1 MPGKEVN
8 MPRKK
13 INMLKNLDYEILYT
27 ENQIEKRVIE
37 IAELITRDYKNKNPY
52 LVGVLRGA
60 FVFLSDL
67 VRNLDFPLN
76 TDFIAISSYGTSTRS
91 TGVVRFMKDLDENVE
106 GRHVLIVEDIVD
118 SGRTIAYINDIIRTR
133 KVASLKLVSF
143 LDRPDRREVPA
154 EIAYKGF
161 DIPDKFVLG
170 YGMDYNQM
178 YRNVPF
184 IFTCEHLP
192 SEEDIIK

>member
-1 MPGKEVN
+1 

-37 IAELITRDYKNKNPY
+37 IAERITRDYKNKNPY

-143 LDRPDRREVPA
+143 LDRPDRREVPV

-192 SEEDIIK
+192 SEEDIVK

>member
-1 MPGKEVN
+1 

-143 LDRPDRREVPA
+143 LDRPDRREVPV

>member
-1 MPGKEVN
+1 

-13 INMLKNLDYEILYT
+13 LSILKNLDYEILFT
-27 ENQIEKRVIE
+27 EKQIQKRVIE

-76 TDFIAISSYGTSTRS
+76 TDFIAISSYGSSTRS

-143 LDRPDRREVPA
+143 LDRPDRREVPV

-170 YGMDYNQM
+170 YGMDFNQM

-192 SEEDIIK
+192 SEEDMVK

>member
-1 MPGKEVN
+1 MPGKEVI

-143 LDRPDRREVPA
+143 LDRPDRREVPV

-170 YGMDYNQM
+170 YGMDYNQI

>member
-1 MPGKEVN
+1 
-8 MPRKK
+8 
-13 INMLKNLDYEILYT
+13 MLKNLDYEILYT

-143 LDRPDRREVPA
+143 LDRPDRREVPV

>member
-1 MPGKEVN
+1 